1 MPSRDKP
8 TNGGEGSLT
17 FFFCCLTEKTTVK
30 LGLKF
35 DTLEPLGPQNT
46 DITP

>member
-17 FFFCCLTEKTTVK
+17 FFFLLPHREDNGQT
-30 LGLKF
+30 
-35 DTLEPLGPQNT
+35 GPRV
-46 DITP
+46 